1 MKLKTGYILSI
12 NFLIILFIILGANT
26 YDKKENYPKNETQ
39 ELEARDGLP
48 NFFDKAMRGDSIKVA
63 YLGGS
68 ITAQAGWRV
77 YSLEWFQQ
85 RFPKAIFSEINAAIG
100 GTGSDFGVFRLKDH
114 VLQFHPNLVFVEFAV
129 NDSKTPSEKIIRSM
143 EGIVRQIWQHNS
155 KTDICFIYTFKED
168 FLEQLQNGLQPY
180 SILAMEKVAN
190 KYKIPTIN
198 FGIEVSKLVGN
209 NQLIVKHKSEEL
221 DGVKVFSSDGVHPNL
236 KIGHNIY
243 LDALERSFEKMGV
256 GGKSKKHKLK
266 KPLAANY
273 FSNTRMLDITQCIL
287 SDNWTVFPVKEDP
300 NIKNF
305 GRYLTHVGKSGQS
318 GETLTV
324 RFKGRAIGAYDIMG
338 PDAGKVIIEIDGLV
352 MDTISRFDKYCTYWR
367 MGYILMDHL
376 EDKDHVAVFKVLAEP
391 FDKESILKQR
401 GNTME
406 NPEKYKE
413 NNWYV
418 GKILVDGKLETSH

>member
-1 MKLKTGYILSI
+1 MTMKKGYFFSI
-12 NFLIILFIILGANT
+12 DFSMILFIILAIPFS
-26 YDKKENYPKNETQ
+26 DKKESYPKNETQ
-39 ELEARDGLP
+39 ELEIRGGLP
-48 NFFDKAMRGDSIKVA
+48 HFFDKAMRGDSIRVA

-68 ITAQAGWRV
+68 ITAQPGWRV

-100 GTGSDFGVFRLKDH
+100 GTGSDFGVFRLKKH
-114 VLQFHPNLVFVEFAV
+114 VLKFNPDLVFVEFAV
-129 NDSKTPSEKIIRSM
+129 NDSNTPSEKIIRSM

-155 KTDICFIYTFKED
+155 KTDVCFVYTFRDD
-168 FLEQLQNGLQPY
+168 FLEKLLKGPLPN
-180 SILAMEKVAN
+180 SILAMEKVADR
-190 KYKIPTIN
+190 YSIPTIN
-198 FGIEVSKLVGN
+198 FGIEVSKLVSNG
-209 NQLIVKHKSEEL
+209 QLIVKHKSEEL

-236 KIGHNIY
+236 NIGHKIY
-243 LDALERSFEKMGV
+243 LEAIKRSFDKMDE
-256 GGKSKKHKLK
+256 GKRAKKHKLK
-266 KPLAANY
+266 RPLAADY
-273 FSNTRMLDITQCIL
+273 FSDTQMIDITECTL

-300 NIKNF
+300 STKNF
-305 GRYLTHVGKSGQS
+305 SRFLTHAGKSGQT

-352 MDTISRFDKYCTYWR
+352 MDTISRFDKYCTYYR

-401 GNTME
+401 NNTME
-406 NPEKYKE
+406 NPDDYKG

-418 GKILVDGKLETSH
+418 GKILLDGVPVTSQ